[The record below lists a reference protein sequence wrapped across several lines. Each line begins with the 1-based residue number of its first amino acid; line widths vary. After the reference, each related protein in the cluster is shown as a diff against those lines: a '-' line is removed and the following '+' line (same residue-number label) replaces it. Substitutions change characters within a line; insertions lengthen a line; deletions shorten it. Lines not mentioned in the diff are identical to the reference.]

1 MLEDF
6 GAQDRSVLDIH
17 EDPNTKSTQQVAA
30 EAVLCKRSN
39 AIKILSIIGLGNL
52 SELYNFTLFAVL
64 MPILVANFF
73 PHNSY
78 ETSIIIG
85 YAAFA
90 ASFMI
95 APLGSI
101 FWGYIGDKF
110 GSSRIFKFSLLLM
123 ALPSLI
129 ISTLPTYEEVGALA
143 PILLISL
150 RMLQSFSASGE
161 ILSSKIYAFDSL
173 GPKNNVLASGIISSF
188 GAIGVLLSM
197 YFGEYISAS
206 SNPNLWRLPFLI
218 GGISTILI
226 LLFRIALY
234 RSQDIPNIRKNI
246 VTLSSVFKVIIEDPK
261 VSLKTFMVSVLLGVL
276 SYFMH
281 GFIVSFQ
288 FSHLGYDLNFA
299 YYTTKLGL
307 FSTCIFA
314 VLSGIYFKNIEEFK
328 KTILITSIVFPLL
341 YLLLL
346 LKDPLIASI
355 TIFCMGGLLGVF
367 ATLSGVYVIKS
378 FSPAK
383 RCRGA
388 LLVNASGIAIFGGL
402 TPLAMTFA
410 ANINLILPGILLM
423 VFIAITYK
431 LLD

>member
-1 MLEDF
+1 M
-6 GAQDRSVLDIH
+6 
-17 EDPNTKSTQQVAA
+17 TKQNLNAA
-30 EAVLCKRSN
+30 
-39 AIKILSIIGLGNL
+39 KILSITGLGNL

-64 MPILVANFF
+64 MPILVAKFF
-73 PHNSY
+73 PNNSY

-85 YAAFA
+85 YTAFA

-110 GSSRIFKFSLLLM
+110 SSSRIFKFSLLIM
-123 ALPSLI
+123 ALPSLG
-129 ISTLPTYEEVGALA
+129 ISALPTYEEAGALA
-143 PILLISL
+143 PILLIIL

-173 GPKNNVLASGIISSF
+173 GQKNYLLASGIISSF

-197 YFGEYISAS
+197 YFGGYISAS
-206 SNPNLWRLPFLI
+206 SNQNLWRLPFLI

-234 RSQDIPNIRKNI
+234 RSQDIPATQKNI
-246 VTLSSVFKVIIEDPK
+246 VTLSSVFKVIVENPK
-261 VSLKTFMVSVLLGVL
+261 VSLKTFMVSALLGVL

-288 FSHLGYDLNFA
+288 FSHLGYDLNFS
-299 YYTTKLGL
+299 YYNTKLGL
-307 FSTCIFA
+307 FSTCIFS
-314 VLSGIYFKNIEEFK
+314 VLSGIYFKSIASFR
-328 KTILITSIVFPLL
+328 KTILLTSIIFPLL

-346 LKDPLIASI
+346 LKDPLIASVA
-355 TIFCMGGLLGVF
+355 IFCMGGLLGIF
-367 ATLSGVYVIKS
+367 ATLGGVYVIDS
-378 FSPAK
+378 FSIEK

-388 LLVNASGIAIFGGL
+388 LLVNAFGIAIFGGL

-410 ANINLILPGILLM
+410 SNVNLILPGALLM
-423 VFIAITYK
+423 IFIATTYK
-431 LLD
+431 VLD